1 MGKQNEPICHWLAR
15 TWTWSGKPPTPLNSA
30 YCNTLPLPRWSVR
43 QKLSYVSSV
52 QFSYVAEYA
61 P

>member
-1 MGKQNEPICHWLAR
+1 MHYIKHRLSSGTNDQWAR
-15 TWTWSGKPPTPLNSA
+15 P
-30 YCNTLPLPRWSVR
+30 VR

-52 QFSYVAEYA
+52 QFIYVALYA